1 MGTLHPDPIV
11 GRLTRR
17 TLLGSAAVMSVAAP
31 FHVARAQ
38 AIENLSVRVDFAPWG
53 VHAPLHLAQQKG
65 WFKAAGLAVDIQ
77 DGTGTLST
85 INLVGAERSDIG
97 LVQLG
102 PMAIGRSN
110 GVPVK
115 SFAGFLRKVDLAM
128 LVDAKTGPKEPK
140 DLAGRKI
147 VCFATSTAAPFIDVY
162 LRRIGLER
170 GDGPKQV
177 NVVMVSPA
185 SMVSTYA
192 SGGADGFMSLKEF
205 GEPLVMK
212 SRPARS
218 FLAADVGIA
227 YPSYGLIATDNTIA
241 KRAGALRK
249 LNLTQV
255 HAWQYIQADP
265 THVDEAAAAIIAQ
278 RPNSQLDPDVLRSQ
292 IIGCFEF
299 FDTPNTHG
307 HPMGWQASEDWKL
320 AIASMTEAGLL
331 KDVVSPETFYTNDLI
346 AA

>member
-1 MGTLHPDPIV
+1 MDKIDLRTLA
-11 GRLTRR
+11 RTLTRR
-17 TLLGSAAVMSVAAP
+17 TLLGSALVTSVAGSGRS
-31 FHVARAQ
+31 ARAQ
-38 AIENLSVRVDFAPWG
+38 SPEALSVRLDFAPWG
-53 VHAPLHLAQQKG
+53 VHAALHLAQQKG
-65 WFKAAGLAVDIQ
+65 WFKAAGLEVDVQ
-77 DGTGTLST
+77 DGTGTLTT
-85 INLVGAERSDIG
+85 INLVGAGRSDVG

-110 GVPVK
+110 GVPVR
-115 SFAGFLRKVDLAM
+115 SFAGFLRRVDLAM
-128 LVDAKTGPKEPK
+128 LVDKKTSGQDPKE
-140 DLAGRKI
+140 LAGRKI
-147 VCFATSTAAPFIDVY
+147 VCFAGSTAAPFIDVY
-162 LRRIGLER
+162 LRRIGLQR

-218 FLAADVGIA
+218 FLAGDAGIN
-227 YPSYGLIATDNTIA
+227 YPSYGFIATDDTIA

-249 LNLTQV
+249 LNATQV
-255 HAWQYIQADP
+255 QAWQYIQADP

-278 RPNSQLDPDVLRSQ
+278 RPNSQLDPDVLRAQ
-292 IIGCFEF
+292 IVGCREF
-299 FDTPNTHG
+299 FDTPNTHE
-307 HPMGWQASEDWKL
+307 HPMGWQASEDWRL

-331 KDVVSPETFYTNDLI
+331 KDIVSPETFYTNDLI
-346 AA
+346 RA